1 MTWYAIGTA
10 VWLGVLT
17 SISPCPL
24 ASNIAAISFVGRHV
38 GNHRRVLLSGMLYT
52 FGRVLAYVAVGAII
66 LGAFE
71 WLALSSGDVS
81 RFLQRYINLVLGPA
95 LILIGMLLLEML
107 GISFSVR
114 LAGEGVQQKA
124 GSGGVF
130 WTIGLGFLFALSFCP
145 VSAGL
150 YFGALLPLSA
160 KHGSQLLLPSIYGIG
175 TALPVIAFAFLIAFA
190 SEYVGKAFNRVSQIE
205 KWVRSITGAVFILAG
220 IYYSLAHIYGVSLL
234 G

>member
-1 MTWYAIGTA
+1 MTWYAVGTA

-38 GNHRRVLLSGMLYT
+38 GNHRRVLLSGVLYAL
-52 FGRVLAYVAVGAII
+52 GRVIAYIAVGAII

-107 GISFSVR
+107 GISFSVC
-114 LAGEGVQQKA
+114 LAGEGVQRKA
-124 GSGGVF
+124 GQGGVF
-130 WTIGLGFLFALSFCP
+130 WTTGLGFLFALSFCP

-160 KHGSQLLLPSIYGIG
+160 RHGSQLVLPTIYGVG

-190 SEYVGKAFNRVSQIE
+190 SKYVGKAFNRVSQIE
-205 KWVRSITGAVFILAG
+205 KWVRGVTGVIFILAG
-220 IYYSLAHIYGVSLL
+220 IYYSLAHIYGVSLM

>member
-1 MTWYAIGTA
+1 MTWYAVGTA

-24 ASNIAAISFVGRHV
+24 ASNVAAISFVGRHV
-38 GNHRRVLLSGMLYT
+38 GNHRRVLLSGTLYT
-52 FGRVLAYVAVGAII
+52 LGRALAYVAVGAVI
-66 LGAFE
+66 LGAFQ

-124 GSGGVF
+124 GRGGVF

-160 KHGSQLLLPSIYGIG
+160 KHSSQLLLPTIYGVG

-190 SEYVGKAFNRVSQIE
+190 SEYVGKAFNHVTQVE
-205 KWVRSITGAVFILAG
+205 KWVRGVTGIVFILAG
-220 IYYSLAHIYGVSLL
+220 IHYTLAHVYGISLL